1 MRLQLQKVV
10 EAFWKANSGRLCA
23 ALSVIGLLASCD
35 SGSSSSSEAHQPQ
48 VPSQF
53 SEEEHLDIVSAYS
66 ISTAEAL
73 TQLSVVAVLAVQES
87 QRESL
92 SQFLPICDQGTAELN
107 TPIGTAKPGDVVE
120 VNFNNCRATV
130 LNDVVTG
137 TIVATI
143 TSIDASSVLTF
154 GATTEVDLTFKY
166 ASLHAGLEYL
176 LDYKVD
182 ERREVLSI
190 VSVNSDGQFEIEG
203 FRERLSSFQLSKT
216 TDNLTQ
222 QFSIDFTT
230 ELNSQILNDTV
241 KCRTQNPIMGDIG
254 YYLSEYDYVAS
265 SGSMRCDT
273 KVLGAVDLTASV
285 SGLDASIR
293 GKDLYIRSPWSGLIE
308 GIIFHPGAY
317 AMSTN
322 YHAAIREPAES
333 TMARAARVE
342 LKQMQDIK
350 YYFDA
355 QDNTAVL
362 IQREV
367 YEDDEGGSDHMGA
380 LTLINLST
388 WEVIA
393 RVEEP
398 EEIAWASLDNDLL
411 FVAVGT
417 RVDTYE
423 VNGTQGFSLR
433 ASYDFA
439 DHPRINGF
447 YGSWV
452 VLPDIN
458 GIFILTSGERAFYL
472 DKLIYSSEGR
482 ITGVET
488 VYEMPREHEQVRI
501 FGVGKELYLASSYG
515 FLRHFSMDEQATV
528 VEQREYQFEPG
539 SWDLTDIAVIH
550 SGRIFTVFK
559 TAHLGRGTLSSY
571 ILGNDEIAEKV
582 QQIDLSINDWV
593 VDFSLTQ
600 TGEGLIQWQQGDGV
614 GIAGGYQ
621 RFGID
626 ADGAVSLSPVAIC
639 EHTEGFTSYRYGNQ
653 SNTNE
658 AFVSG
663 RFSVVLFPYDREQP
677 QCIAKP
683 LVDHGT
689 FLENMEGFVSS
700 ETRRILYVFRN
711 ESPRIAILKQQD
723 NRFEEIDVVSLQQMS
738 EIQTLLM
745 SPDESNLYV
754 ITRER
759 IEVFDIDAEGMLH
772 PTPHSVSLSELSA
785 NSAHAAFT
793 HAGDRLYIHQHK
805 TTRSGTSLVFSTDL
819 AIYSRNPLN
828 GELSQTGNFSFG
840 EIPPAEADAA
850 LAGPLAISPDDRH
863 LYVVSRYFG
872 KLHVLDLS
880 NVDSPTIA
888 TTYLDPVKHSS
899 VFKDKHSVRGISAAS
914 GFSFYKD
921 GQYILMTMDAGSA
934 FARPNQS
941 EAILASFLRN
951 NTNGEL
957 VLRNAVLRSLSSDE
971 LAGRAEGYLAPQVID
986 EKLFTIRTFGEQ
998 IRRRPTSVDVYQIDQ
1013 HGFLQKSET
1022 MTSSFF
1028 GAGVEQIS
1036 TWESEKT
1043 VLGIN
1048 QRRETISAFILAQP

>member
-10 EAFWKANSGRLCA
+10 EDFWKVNLGRLCV

-35 SGSSSSSEAHQPQ
+35 SGSSSSSEARQPQ
-48 VPSQF
+48 VPSEF
-53 SEEEHLDIVSAYS
+53 SEEERLDVVSTYS

-87 QRESL
+87 QRESPG
-92 SQFLPICDQGTAELN
+92 QFLPICDQGTAELN
-107 TPIGTAKPGDVVE
+107 TPVRTATLGDEVE

-137 TIVATI
+137 KIVATI
-143 TSIDASSVLTF
+143 TNIDASSVLTF
-154 GATTEVDLTFKY
+154 GARTEVDLTFKS
-166 ASLHAGLEYL
+166 ASLHASLEYL
-176 LDYKVD
+176 LGYKVD

-190 VSVNSDGQFEIEG
+190 ASVNSDGRFVIEG
-203 FRERLSSFQLSKT
+203 FRERLFSFQLDKT
-216 TDNLTQ
+216 TDNLTR
-222 QFSIDFTT
+222 QFSINFAT
-230 ELNSQILNDTV
+230 ELNSQVLNDTI
-241 KCRTQNPIMGDIG
+241 KCRTQTPIMGDIR

-265 SGSMRCDT
+265 SGSATCDT
-273 KVLGAVDLTASV
+273 TVLGTVDLTTSV
-285 SGLDASIR
+285 SGVDASIR
-293 GKDLYIRSPWSGLIE
+293 EKDLYIRSPWSGVIE
-308 GIIFHPGAY
+308 GTIFHPGAY

-322 YHAAIREPAES
+322 YHVAIREPAES
-333 TMARAARVE
+333 IMAQATRVK

-355 QDNTAVL
+355 QDSTAVL

-367 YEDDEGGSDHMGA
+367 YEDDEGGAGHMGY

-398 EEIAWASLDNDLL
+398 EEIVWASLDNDLL
-411 FVAVGT
+411 FVAVGN
-417 RVDTYE
+417 RLDTYE
-423 VNGTQGFSLR
+423 VNRTQGFSLR

-439 DHPRINGF
+439 DHPHISVI
-447 YGSWV
+447 YDSWIG
-452 VLPDIN
+452 LPDIN
-458 GIFILTSGERAFYL
+458 GIFVLTSGAGAFYL
-472 DKLIYSSEGR
+472 DKLIYSSDGR

-515 FLRHFSMDEQATV
+515 FLRHFSMDDQATI
-528 VEQREYQFEPG
+528 VEERGYQFEPG
-539 SWDLTDIAVIH
+539 GWDLADIAVTH

-571 ILGNDEIAEKV
+571 ILGNTETAEQV
-582 QQIDLSINDWV
+582 QKIDLSISDWM

-600 TGEGLIQWQQGDGV
+600 SGEGLIQWQHGAV
-614 GIAGGYQ
+614 GGYQ

-626 ADGAVSLSPVAIC
+626 ADGMVSLSPVATC
-639 EHTEGFTSYRYGNQ
+639 EHTEGFPSYRYGNP
-653 SNTNE
+653 SSANE

-683 LVDHGT
+683 LADHGT
-689 FLENMEGFVSS
+689 FLEDMKGFVSS
-700 ETRRILYVFRN
+700 EARRTLYVFRN

-723 NRFEEIDVVSLQQMS
+723 NRFEEVGVVSFPQIS

-754 ITRER
+754 VTRER
-759 IEVFDIDAEGMLH
+759 IEIFDIDAEGMLH
-772 PTPHSVSLSELSA
+772 PTAHSVSLGEGSA

-793 HAGDRLYIHQHK
+793 HAGDRLYMHQHK
-805 TTRSGTSLVFSTDL
+805 TTRSGTSLVFSTDI

-828 GELSQTGNFSFG
+828 GELIQTRNFSFG
-840 EIPPAEADAA
+840 EIPPTDSDAA

-888 TTYLDPVKHSS
+888 ITYLDPLRHSS

-914 GFSFYKD
+914 GFSFHQD
-921 GQYILMTMDAGSA
+921 GQYMQMAMDAGSA

-941 EAILASFLRN
+941 EAILASFRRN
-951 NTNGEL
+951 NANGEL
-957 VLRNAVLRSLSSDE
+957 VLRNAVLRSSSPNE
-971 LAGRAEGYLAPQVID
+971 LAGRAEGYLAPQLID
-986 EKLFTIRTFGEQ
+986 DKLFTIRTFGEQ
-998 IRRRPTSVDVYQIDQ
+998 VRRRPTSIDVYQIDQ

-1036 TWESEKT
+1036 TWASAGAL
-1043 VLGIN
+1043 LGIN
-1048 QRRETISAFILAQP
+1048 PRYETISVFILERP